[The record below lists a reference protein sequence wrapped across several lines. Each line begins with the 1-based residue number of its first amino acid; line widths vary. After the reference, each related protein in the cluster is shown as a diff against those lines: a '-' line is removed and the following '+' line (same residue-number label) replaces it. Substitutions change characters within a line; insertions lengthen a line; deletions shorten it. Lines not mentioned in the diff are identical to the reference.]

1 MEYRKSIVGRKHEQE
16 ILQMCVDSPKAE
28 FIAVYGRRRIGK
40 TYLVKQFFGEKF
52 DFYTTGIYNVS
63 RAEQLKRWQEQLYRY
78 SGTKRTRP
86 KDWFE
91 AFMQLQEFVELLK
104 FGNQMILNTLQM
116 PLAGMINHVV
126 LEQMELHGEQKKLV
140 AISQMV
146 QLMILMQ

>member
-1 MEYRKSIVGRKHEQE
+1 
-16 ILQMCVDSPKAE
+16 MCVDSPKAE

-91 AFMQLQEFVELLK
+91 AFMQLQEFVESLSDK
-104 FGNQMILNTLQM
+104 ECVSIFID
-116 PLAGMINHVV
+116 
-126 LEQMELHGEQKKLV
+126 ELYHSMSI
-140 AISQMV
+140 A
-146 QLMILMQ
+146 